1 MSEELAALLERFR
14 RGAELVA
21 VTMTGAAGP
30 ELDFVTAPGKWSIR
44 QIVCHVADSELVMA
58 QRFRRVIAEE
68 NPTLTAFDQEAWARN
83 LDYHRRK
90 MTQTIETF
98 RRIRGENHD
107 LLKDLPE
114 EAYGRTGAHTER
126 GTLTL
131 LDLVTGAA
139 QHAENHA
146 RQIRE
151 IRAAYKASRQ
161 K

>member
-30 ELDFVTAPGKWSIR
+30 ELDFVTAPGKWGIR

-90 MTQTIETF
+90 ITERERIEKRKADVEMVRAALEKSVSATP
-98 RRIRGENHD
+98 RASLPSWIEKPD
-107 LLKDLPE
+107 LLAWL
-114 EAYGRTGAHTER
+114 RS
-126 GTLTL
+126 L
-131 LDLVTGAA
+131 
-139 QHAENHA
+139 
-146 RQIRE
+146 
-151 IRAAYKASRQ
+151 
-161 K
+161 